1 MGWYLD
7 LHVFVCWIAG
17 YSFDCKLLNA
27 SICKLLLFFLY
38 EGNGVM
44 EVKKILHFGSLNNV
58 MMSVFGRL
66 YDFGENGG
74 EGYELEELVSEG
86 YELLGIFNWS

>member
-1 MGWYLD
+1 MLQ
-7 LHVFVCWIAG
+7 FVCFIIVSG
-17 YSFDCKLLNA
+17 GGKMDVMLNHVTF
-27 SICKLLLFFLY
+27 LLLFFLY
-38 EGNGVM
+38 EGNGVV

-66 YDFGENGG
+66 NDFGENGG
-74 EGYELEELVSEG
+74 EGCELEELVSEG